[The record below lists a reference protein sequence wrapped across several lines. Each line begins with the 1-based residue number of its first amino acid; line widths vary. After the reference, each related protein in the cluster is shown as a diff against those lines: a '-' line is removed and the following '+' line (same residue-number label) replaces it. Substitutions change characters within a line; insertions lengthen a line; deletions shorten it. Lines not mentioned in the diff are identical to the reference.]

1 MWVLWTWFIHFVP
14 KCVVLFID
22 IDECWGEV
30 EGEWI
35 SLFVYVQWEYI
46 QCDPHWSCLQ
56 LEAVHN
62 PSSLHLVEQRFNT
75 RLKSVNLSGLK
86 CCGGPE
92 LLALWCSMWEESH
105 SGPYTDPRHLMLEV
119 APIKQVCPYVQR
131 AQCNVFTE
139 AISLCS
145 LHSYGFCSTIVNN
158 NFRECVYII

>member
-62 PSSLHLVEQRFNT
+62 PSSLHLVEHRFNT

-119 APIKQVCPYVQR
+119 ALSLSSKCVHMFNVHNVMYSLKPFLCVHCIAMVFVQ
-131 AQCNVFTE
+131 Q
-139 AISLCS
+139 
-145 LHSYGFCSTIVNN
+145 
-158 NFRECVYII
+158 